1 MLDKDSNTPLYL
13 QLIDELIYEIENKL
27 GENQRLDSERDICLR
42 YDVSR
47 TTVRQALSELE
58 RDGYIYKK
66 HGKGTFV
73 SPKRLSQNL
82 QGFYSFTK
90 EMGKLGK
97 KPSSTV
103 LKFEILTAN
112 NQLMNI
118 MNLKDEELA
127 YKFTRVRLAD
137 NIPMILETSYVP
149 YELFPGITKDDL
161 NKTPL
166 YDILFQKFD
175 ESIEYANETYLPV
188 LANEYEAEILGID
201 VGSPC
206 LKITRA
212 TFNKDNIIIEYTVS
226 IARGDKFK
234 YSIQLK
240 NK

>member
-13 QLIDELIYEIENKL
+13 QLIDELIYEIENNI
-27 GENQRLDSERDICLR
+27 GENGKLYSERDICLR
-42 YDVSR
+42 YNVSR

-73 SPKRLSQNL
+73 SPNRMSQDL

-90 EMGKLGK
+90 EMEKLGK
-97 KPSSTV
+97 APSSKV
-103 LKFEILTAN
+103 LKFEILAAN
-112 NQLMNI
+112 NQLITM
-118 MNLKDEELA
+118 MKLKEDDLA

-137 NIPMILETSYVP
+137 DIPMIVETTYVP
-149 YELFPGITKDDL
+149 YELFPGITRSDL

-166 YDILFQKFD
+166 YDILFQKFN
-175 ESIEYANETYLPV
+175 ETIEYANETYLPV
-188 LANEYEAEILGID
+188 LANEHEAEILGIE

-206 LKITRA
+206 LKITRS
-212 TFNKDNIIIEYTVS
+212 TFNKDNLIIEYTVS

-234 YSIQLK
+234 YNIQLK